1 MASSLA
7 AVLGKLLAM
16 VFVTHHSDALAP
28 EQCHLFQPTG
38 TIKAQNQ
45 AKPSKTKDTHL
56 FEPAIA

>member
-45 AKPSKTKDTHL
+45 AKPSKTKQNQGHPP
-56 FEPAIA
+56 F